1 MSSRE
6 KQILDAAARV
16 FREKG
21 YQRATIEDVAREVG
35 LLKGSLYYHIKSKD
49 ELLFKVAIVPLKT
62 TTEELKNIVK
72 SNKNASEKLRTAIID
87 RIRAFNNYHTE
98 MTVFFQ
104 EKFEEL
110 PEEERNILRNGQRE
124 DESLWAEII
133 KEGMEKGEFKK
144 DLDIKIVTKGIMGM
158 CHWLYKWYR
167 NEGRLSAE
175 NISEIFMDLILNGI
189 KGIEKEG

>member
-1 MSSRE
+1 MPDRE
-6 KQILDAAARV
+6 KEIIDAAAKV

-35 LLKGSLYYHIKSKD
+35 LLKGSLYYYIKNKS
-49 ELLFKVAIVPLKT
+49 ELLFKIGIVPLKT
-62 TTEELKNIVK
+62 TTEELKNTVH
-72 SNKNASEKLRTAIID
+72 SSRSASEKLRKAIIE
-87 RIRAFNNYHTE
+87 RIRAFDNYHTE

-110 PEEERNILRNGQRE
+110 PEKERDLLRKGQRE

-133 KEGMEKGEFKK
+133 KEGISTGEFKK
-144 DLDIKIVTKGIMGM
+144 ELDVKIVTKGIMGM

-167 NEGRLSAE
+167 NEGRLSSE
-175 NISEIFMDLILNGI
+175 NIAEIFLDLILNGI
-189 KGIEKEG
+189 KKTGTEG